1 MIVKTDGSFSAL
13 LVRLGGG
20 VRDTR
25 TGRALSGS
33 YADTL
38 TTARHCMEPVT
49 AQLARVWCEQCGSR
63 EQWFHCVR
71 KIQNITDLGT
81 VAALAT
87 APGPVLEWSREPWP
101 RSGSITGQPPG
112 PHTCPGPA
120 SQRCQFYQHIYNPS
134 WPRFWSSSLEQY
146 IGFFLHV
153 GICYRM

>member
-38 TTARHCMEPVT
+38 TTARHCMEPVS
-49 AQLARVWCEQCGSR
+49 AQLARVRCEQGGSR

-81 VAALAT
+81 VASVAALAT

-120 SQRCQFYQHIYNPS
+120 SAAAASFTNTFIIHPGHDSDRLV
-134 WPRFWSSSLEQY
+134 WSNILGSSY
-146 IGFFLHV
+146 
-153 GICYRM
+153 M

>member
-1 MIVKTDGSFSAL
+1 MDRFQHYLLGWVAVSVTRGQAAHCPAHMQTLWRRPDIAWSRSVLSWPGS
-13 LVRLGGG
+13 R
-20 VRDTR
+20 
-25 TGRALSGS
+25 
-33 YADTL
+33 
-38 TTARHCMEPVT
+38 
-49 AQLARVWCEQCGSR
+49 CEQGGSR

-120 SQRCQFYQHIYNPS
+120 SAAASFTNTFIIHPGHDSDRLV
-134 WPRFWSSSLEQY
+134 WSNILGSSY
-146 IGFFLHV
+146 
-153 GICYRM
+153 M